1 VLWLGD
7 VSKQLLMPSNAASRL
22 RNGSSETMTL
32 PLDGALSRGFCEVG
46 VWLVLF
52 NLKTDF

>member
-1 VLWLGD
+1 MGH
-7 VSKQLLMPSNAASRL
+7 AR
-22 RNGSSETMTL
+22 TMTL

>member
-1 VLWLGD
+1 MYPIAL
-7 VSKQLLMPSNAASRL
+7 NAASRL
-22 RNGSSETMTL
+22 RNGSCETMTL

-46 VWLVLF
+46 VWLVFF